1 MSPDDRDAA
10 LSALGVKVLR
20 LGFDESLRRLTAAEW
35 LRRMRQAD
43 VEVVVVG
50 YDNTF
55 GCDGRSLGLEDYFRL
70 GREENVAVEEAPVLQ
85 GVSSTLV
92 REALA
97 GGRVEEAARMLGR
110 PYTVAG
116 AVVHGRHL
124 GRELGF
130 PTANVDH
137 DIRMVLPASGVYA
150 AEVAMPDGTLRIAV
164 VNVGTRPTVSNGND
178 ISLEAHIPDFRGDL
192 YGKDV
197 SVRFIRRI
205 RDERKFG
212 SADELRGAIRADIEA
227 LRKIQ

>member
-1 MSPDDRDAA
+1 M
-10 LSALGVKVLR
+10 
-20 LGFDESLRRLTAAEW
+20 
-35 LRRMRQAD
+35 
-43 VEVVVVG
+43 G

-116 AVVHGRHL
+116 ACRGAWRHL
-124 GRELGF
+124 GRELPGF

-137 DIRMVLPASGVYA
+137 DIRMVLRHPGVYA
-150 AEVAMPDGTLRIAV
+150 AEVALC
-164 VNVGTRPTVSNGND
+164 PT
-178 ISLEAHIPDFRGDL
+178 
-192 YGKDV
+192 
-197 SVRFIRRI
+197 
-205 RDERKFG
+205 ERSG
-212 SADELRGAIRADIEA
+212 SRW
-227 LRKIQ
+227 

>member
-1 MSPDDRDAA
+1 M
-10 LSALGVKVLR
+10 
-20 LGFDESLRRLTAAEW
+20 
-35 LRRMRQAD
+35 
-43 VEVVVVG
+43 G

-97 GGRVEEAARMLGR
+97 GGRVGGGCPYAGKTIYGGR
-110 PYTVAG
+110 CRG
-116 AVVHGRHL
+116 AWRHL

-137 DIRMVLPASGVYA
+137 DIRMVLRHQASMPQKSRYA
-150 AEVAMPDGTLRIAV
+150 DGTLRIAV
-164 VNVGTRPTVSNGND
+164 VNVGTRPHRIKRKRHFSR
-178 ISLEAHIPDFRGDL
+178 AHIPDFRGDL

-205 RDERKFG
+205 P
-212 SADELRGAIRADIEA
+212 
-227 LRKIQ
+227 

>member
-1 MSPDDRDAA
+1 MTTRSDVTDAV
-10 LSALGVKVLR
+10 SGWR
-20 LGFDESLRRLTAAEW
+20 IIS
-35 LRRMRQAD
+35 
-43 VEVVVVG
+43 
-50 YDNTF
+50 
-55 GCDGRSLGLEDYFRL
+55 GLDA
-70 GREENVAVEEAPVLQ
+70 EENVAVEEAPVLQ

-192 YGKDV
+192 YGRMFPCGLSAG
-197 SVRFIRRI
+197 SVT
-205 RDERKFG
+205 
-212 SADELRGAIRADIEA
+212 SANSA
-227 LRKIQ
+227 LQTN